1 MDNHGTLISTK
12 IGWMLSL
19 IGFLLLLVLGNL
31 GLMAILVPTAAVLAL
46 GVMMVLN
53 HKDGHVTHG
62 LK

>member
-1 MDNHGTLISTK
+1 MDSHGTVMSTK

-31 GLMAILVPTAAVLAL
+31 GLVAILVPAAILLAL
-46 GVMMVLN
+46 GVMVVLN
-53 HKDGHVTHG
+53 HKDARVTHG

>member
-1 MDNHGTLISTK
+1 MDSQGTVISTK
-12 IGWMLSL
+12 IGWLLSL

-31 GLMAILVPTAAVLAL
+31 GLVAILLPTAAVLAF

-53 HKDGHVTHG
+53 HKDTHVTHG